1 MDGYSRDIQHEYY
14 DFTGKVEDE
23 YETYGWDILGKQL
36 YDLIDHYSK
45 TGVVSLVAEDL
56 RNMFRYPNTHD
67 WDMYE
72 PQKEGLIRKT
82 NLCADKLIAIALSE
96 NEEFKK
102 VVTETKGTPFYDAL
116 MRGISG
122 YVREEY
128 ESLQF
133 MIADNLVKNGYT
145 DEYIKAYAEQIEGGY
160 IRDVMNDK
168 KNLKPEEIN
177 YDIDRELS
185 SFRDYVA
192 FYEALDKLTD
202 DSKMASIS
210 KNDVGVKEPVKNI
223 QKGKE

>member
-1 MDGYSRDIQHEYY
+1 MDGYSRDIQHEYN
-14 DFTGKVEDE
+14 DFTEKVENE
-23 YETYGWDILGKQL
+23 YETYGWDILGRQL

-72 PQKEGLIRKT
+72 PQKEGFIRKC
-82 NLCADKLIAIALSE
+82 NLCADKLIGIASSE

-102 VVTETKGTPFYDAL
+102 VITETKNTPFYDAL

-128 ESLQF
+128 EKLQF
-133 MIADNLVKNGYT
+133 VIADNLVKNGYA
-145 DEYIKAYAEQIEGGY
+145 DEYLKAYAEQIEGGY
-160 IRDVMNDK
+160 IREVMNDDK
-168 KNLKPEEIN
+168 LCVTD
-177 YDIDRELS
+177 YDTKEELS
-185 SFRDYVA
+185 HYRDYVE

-223 QKGKE
+223 QKGKEQ

>member
-14 DFTGKVEDE
+14 DFTEKVEDE
-23 YETYGWDILGKQL
+23 YETYGWDILGRQL

-72 PQKEGLIRKT
+72 PQKEGLLKKT
-82 NLCADKLIAIALSE
+82 NLCADKLIEIASSE

-116 MRGISG
+116 MRGVSG

-128 ESLQF
+128 ENLQF
-133 MIADNLVKNGYT
+133 MIADNLVKNGYI
-145 DEYIKAYAEQIEGGY
+145 DENIEAYAETIQDGY
-160 IRDVMNDK
+160 IRDVINDDK
-168 KNLKPEEIN
+168 TGVTE
-177 YDIDRELS
+177 YDTKEELS
-185 SFRDYVA
+185 HFKEEVDFYNRLDTLVA
-192 FYEALDKLTD
+192 ERAEKMQTIGKSDVQTEQNKAV
-202 DSKMASIS
+202 SKGETKS
-210 KNDVGVKEPVKNI
+210 
-223 QKGKE
+223 